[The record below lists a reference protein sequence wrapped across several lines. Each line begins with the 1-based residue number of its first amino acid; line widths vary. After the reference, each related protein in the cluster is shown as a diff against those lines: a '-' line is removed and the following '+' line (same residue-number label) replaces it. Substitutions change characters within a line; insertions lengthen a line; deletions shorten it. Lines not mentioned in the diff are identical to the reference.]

1 MFQYD
6 EILKAVKSLAANDP
20 VAGFSHCQI
29 QEIKV
34 RQLGFQSAHHMR
46 ETLKHLNPASFPSV
60 SVSLMR
66 KICERRL
73 PSLDCEY
80 FEFMMLPK
88 GGVGFY
94 SEWAGWDRF
103 GDEVRV
109 PRPLDGIPT
118 VQGLRKLAKYPIYV
132 VESQKELTAW
142 RYNWQATAL
151 IPGQLARETFPLSF
165 NKRLLVDS
173 NPPMDL
179 VKAKSRGMYNGN
191 IAKD

>member
-1 MFQYD
+1 MFKYD

-20 VAGFSHCQI
+20 IGGFSHCQI
-29 QEIKV
+29 LEIKI

-46 ETLKHLNPASFPSV
+46 ETLKHLSPARFPSV

-94 SEWAGWDRF
+94 SEWAGWDRN

-109 PRPLDGIPT
+109 PRPLDGIST
-118 VQGLRKLAKYPIYV
+118 TQGLRKLAKYPIYV
-132 VESQKELTAW
+132 AESQKEVTAW
-142 RYNWQATAL
+142 RYNWQSTTL

-165 NKRLLVDS
+165 SKRVTS
-173 NPPMDL
+173 
-179 VKAKSRGMYNGN
+179 
-191 IAKD
+191 